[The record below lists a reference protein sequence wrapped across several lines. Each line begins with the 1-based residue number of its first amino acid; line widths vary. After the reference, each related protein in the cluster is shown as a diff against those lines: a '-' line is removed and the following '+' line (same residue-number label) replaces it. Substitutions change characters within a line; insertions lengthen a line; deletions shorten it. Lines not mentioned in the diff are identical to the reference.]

1 MARPEITFS
10 SPEEEKEYAA
20 EALKKAGISEHQFE
34 TIREMQKNGGPG
46 LGGYSKDMLGLRRW
60 MVQELL
66 AASLSNRQ
74 IANVLKLSKE
84 TVNGD
89 RKFNRLLY
97 TEEILK
103 NQDTHRARLLKEQM
117 DLKELALQSFEKSKR
132 KKVVTMTEGGHDGDA
147 KEIVKIEESAGDA
160 SFLNVAKSSL
170 VEQAKLLGLN
180 EVKPVE
186 NQDTSYRK
194 FLQDLS
200 STIEKEKQ
208 AKDTQ
213 ERRDNS
219 LPASATVISFDVEPD
234 SEPLPEAL
242 PLRTINEDDY

>member
-1 MARPEITFS
+1 MPRPEIEFS
-10 SPEEEKEYAA
+10 TPEEEHEYARK
-20 EALKKAGISEHQFE
+20 ALTKAGISEHQFE
-34 TIREMQKNGGPG
+34 AIRDTKSTGGTG
-46 LGGYSKDMLGLRRW
+46 AGYSKEMLGLRRW

-66 AASLSNRQ
+66 AASMSNRQ

-117 DLKELALQSFEKSKR
+117 DLKELALQSFEASKR
-132 KKVVTMTEGGHDGDA
+132 RRTIISSEDGSSHDRQT
-147 KEIVKIEESAGDA
+147 VKIEESAGDA
-160 SFLNVAKSSL
+160 SFLTVAKSSL

-180 EVKPVE
+180 EAKPVE

-200 STIEKEKQ
+200 STIEKEKE
-208 AKDTQ
+208 AKATE
-213 ERRDNS
+213 ERREHA
-219 LPASATVISFDVEPD
+219 LPASAQTISFEPD
-234 SEPLPEAL
+234 KEQEAWPETVPLQ
-242 PLRTINEDDY
+242 TINEDDY

>member
-1 MARPEITFS
+1 MARPEIEFS
-10 SPEEEKEYAA
+10 SSDEELEYAVK
-20 EALKKAGISEHQFE
+20 ALVKAGFSASQIESIRNKKSTGGVLHANAYDKE
-34 TIREMQKNGGPG
+34 T
-46 LGGYSKDMLGLRRW
+46 LGMRRW

-84 TVNGD
+84 TVGSD
-89 RKFNRLLY
+89 RKHNRLLY

-117 DLKELALQSFEKSKR
+117 ELKDLALRSFEMSKR
-132 KKVVTMTEGGHDGDA
+132 KKTI
-147 KEIVKIEESAGDA
+147 IVGENDRGENSTTKIEESAGDS
-160 SFLNVAKSSL
+160 SFLNVAKNSL

-180 EVKPVE
+180 EIKQVE
-186 NQDTSYRK
+186 QQDNSYRK

-200 STIEKEKQ
+200 QTIEKEKE
-208 AKDTQ
+208 AKSTE

-219 LPASATVISFDVEPD
+219 LPASVETVSFEPSD
-234 SEPLPEAL
+234 EKEKWPEAI
-242 PLRTINEDDY
+242 PLQTINEDDY

>member
-1 MARPEITFS
+1 MARPEIEFN
-10 SPEEEKEYAA
+10 SPEEEQEYARK
-20 EALKKAGISEHQFE
+20 ALKKAGITEHQFE
-34 TIREMQKNGGPG
+34 TIREMKVNGGTG
-46 LGGYSKDMLGLRRW
+46 AAGYSKEMLGLRRW

-84 TVNGD
+84 TVNCD

-117 DLKELALQSFEKSKR
+117 DLKELALDSFEKSKR
-132 KKVVTMTEGGHDGDA
+132 KKTVTIMGGDGEE
-147 KEIVKIEESAGDA
+147 KEIVKMEESAGDA
-160 SFLNVAKSSL
+160 SFLNVAKNSL

-186 NQDTSYRK
+186 TQDTSYRK

-208 AKDTQ
+208 AKATD

-219 LPASATVISFDVEPD
+219 LPAIATTISFDEEPEQ
-234 SEPLPEAL
+234 EPLPDTI